1 MKVAVISF
9 PASNCDRD
17 ALVAVKKFTN
27 KVEKIWHK
35 ESNLAND
42 LDLIIIPGGFSFG
55 DYLRSG
61 AMASISPIMQEVK
74 RLAERGVKIMGI
86 CNGFQILTE
95 TGLLPG
101 VLLRNKSGKF
111 INKNAL
117 LRVENTETAFT
128 KNYKKNQLIKIPI
141 AHMDGNY
148 FADVE
153 TIKKLEDS
161 NSIAWRY
168 VDEYNNLSDVAN
180 PNGSMLNIAGVF
192 NSKKN
197 ILGSMPHPE
206 RAVDEN
212 TGSND
217 GIMLFESLFS

>member
-1 MKVAVISF
+1 
-9 PASNCDRD
+9 
-17 ALVAVKKFTN
+17 
-27 KVEKIWHK
+27 
-35 ESNLAND
+35 
-42 LDLIIIPGGFSFG
+42 
-55 DYLRSG
+55 
-61 AMASISPIMQEVK
+61 
-74 RLAERGVKIMGI
+74 
-86 CNGFQILTE
+86 
-95 TGLLPG
+95 
-101 VLLRNKSGKF
+101 
-111 INKNAL
+111 
-117 LRVENTETAFT
+117 
-128 KNYKKNQLIKIPI
+128 
-141 AHMDGNY
+141 MDGNY

-168 VDEYNNLSDVAN
+168 VDEYNNLSDVSN

-212 TGSND
+212 TGSSD